1 MIGEILHSRYQII
14 KALSSGGFGCTYI
27 AEDLQCKRQCV
38 VKKLQPVTT
47 EPRFLEQARRLF
59 RKEAETLKKLHHPQ
73 IPEFIDYFEDGE
85 DFYLVQEY
93 VKGQTLGAKFAGK
106 STWKETEVI
115 ELLEDIL
122 GILKHVHNQGIIHR
136 DLKPENFICR
146 EKDSRLVLIDFGTVK
161 EFDVE
166 KSQLITNTIAVGTR
180 GYMPLE
186 LLKGKPHK
194 SSDLYALG
202 IIAIQALTGKGPME
216 LEEDQEGEIIWE
228 EYACVSPF
236 FKAILQK
243 MVRNRY
249 QERYRSAQEILDA
262 LVRLKSNLN
271 PNPSCDKYSAE
282 TAMVEEGSYPQ
293 ETVISKDQAQP
304 FSPPQETV
312 ISKDQDNVLSSDSQ
326 TQNKIIWL
334 KSPIFFISS
343 LTIGLSVITTGF
355 LLFRFINNP
364 EKLIS
369 QLDSL
374 YQQKLYQECFD
385 TAKTAEFSNKIP
397 TESAEYLGKC
407 GIAEAEGQATSANY
421 GKAAGIAA
429 EIPSN
434 STYYAQAQQKVS
446 EWSKLIFTDAEK
458 SYQQDCNLDVAMAKY
473 EEIPEKERENYQTK
487 VVIWQREDQENKKNI
502 SLAEQLLLSS
512 SESDWVKAY
521 YIAEELKVN
530 PCLETRAEQI
540 MAQAKKQLCPDPEA
554 VGCLCP
560 GPLCPL

>member
-14 KALSSGGFGCTYI
+14 KALSSGGFGYTYI

-38 VKKLQPVTT
+38 VKKLQPITT

-93 VKGQTLGAKFAGK
+93 VKGQTLAAKFASK
-106 STWKETEVI
+106 SGWEEREVI

-122 GILKHVHNQGIIHR
+122 GILKHIHNQGIIHR

-146 EKDSRLVLIDFGTVK
+146 EQDNRLVLIDFGTVK

-180 GYMPLE
+180 GYMPIE

-202 IIAIQALTGKGPME
+202 VIAIQALTGKSPMQ
-216 LEEDQEGEIIWE
+216 LEEDQEGEISWA
-228 EYACVSPF
+228 EYASVSPF
-236 FKAILQK
+236 FKAILEK

-249 QERYRSAQEILDA
+249 QERYRSAQEVLDA
-262 LVRLKSNLN
+262 LARLKSNLN
-271 PNPSCDKYSAE
+271 PHLSNNKYSAE
-282 TAMVEEGSYPQ
+282 TAMMEKGFSPQ
-293 ETVISKDQAQP
+293 ETVISKDEPQP
-304 FSPPQETV
+304 FSPSQETV
-312 ISKDQDNVLSSDSQ
+312 ISKDQDNVLASDSQ
-326 TQNKIIWL
+326 IKNKITWL
-334 KSPIFFISS
+334 KSPIFYISS
-343 LTIGLSVITTGF
+343 LTLGISILTSGF
-355 LLFRFINNP
+355 LLFRFINKGDN
-364 EKLIS
+364 LVS

-385 TAKTAEFSNKIP
+385 KAKTPEFQNKIP
-397 TESAEYLGKC
+397 TESGEYLGKC
-407 GIAEAEGQATSANY
+407 GMAKAEEQATSANY
-421 GKAAGIAA
+421 GKAVAIVA

-446 EWSKLIFTDAEK
+446 EWSKLIFTEAEK
-458 SYQQDCNLDVAMAKY
+458 SYQQDCNLDLALAKF

-487 VVIWQREDQENKKNI
+487 VVIWQREDQDHKKNI
-502 SLAEQLLLSS
+502 SLAEQFLLSS

-521 YIAEELKVN
+521 YLAEELKVN
-530 PCLETRAEQI
+530 PCFKTRAEQI
-540 MAQAKKQLCPDPEA
+540 MAQAKKQLCPDPDA